1 MYSLDICY
9 LKMITTSKFIG
20 RIFAKL
26 KNIIHNNR
34 RETIFNFVSFNG
46 KILYISFVDC
56 KGVIPL

>member
-1 MYSLDICY
+1 
-9 LKMITTSKFIG
+9 MITTSKFIG

-26 KNIIHNNR
+26 KNIENNK
-34 RETIFNFVSFNG
+34 RETIFTFLSFSG